1 MFLNAQQRYIQW
13 TIHITLFI
21 PFNQSLK
28 PFQTLNTSKKH
39 DKIFVLLLH
48 QNLQNLLPNSTNIQ
62 CKSLIDKYKLMNF
75 HNITYLAKFIVDYD
89 VETYNKQNNDK
100 IIFWI
105 SFNLHKDQ

>member
-1 MFLNAQQRYIQW
+1 MY
-13 TIHITLFI
+13 
-21 PFNQSLK
+21 
-28 PFQTLNTSKKH
+28 
-39 DKIFVLLLH
+39 
-48 QNLQNLLPNSTNIQ
+48 
-62 CKSLIDKYKLMNF
+62 F